1 MKKNIG
7 VFFVCH
13 DILSIIF
20 VLFLNEKKF
29 FLAFLCLLITIIPM
43 ILLFAYDIPV
53 LKLKKHILK
62 GVKKPSETEYLL
74 AKCKYAHI
82 LSAAILFILAILY
95 FFFCLPLSL
104 SIIFILLI
112 PVLGFILTFFIN
124 EEEFTNDISHS
135 LFLAN
140 TNPSDLQKKFEM
152 AKNPNF
158 QTNME
163 NPTKLLFSFDG
174 GVANRVEV
182 YEDHC
187 VLVAVKNTRA
197 LMTGNILNGNKEFYY
212 SDLTSIQFK
221 PATKMINGY
230 IQFEYPG
237 SHSGKGPDNFISEN
251 SFAFMLA
258 KISNE
263 EISEAVR
270 FIKQKIRTAKVPQ
283 QQNIV
288 MNPISE
294 ADEIEKFK
302 NLLDKGVITQ
312 EEFEAKKK
320 QIFGL

>member
-1 MKKNIG
+1 MLIILCTLIS
-7 VFFVCH
+7 VF
-13 DILSIIF
+13 LGMPLLLA
-20 VLFLNEKKF
+20 VLF
-29 FLAFLCLLITIIPM
+29 
-43 ILLFAYDIPV
+43 
-53 LKLKKHILK
+53 
-62 GVKKPSETEYLL
+62 
-74 AKCKYAHI
+74 
-82 LSAAILFILAILY
+82 
-95 FFFCLPLSL
+95 
-104 SIIFILLI
+104 IIFI
-112 PVLGFILTFFIN
+112 PVCQFILTSFFD
-124 EEEFTNDISHS
+124 EEEYLHNICAFFNLTKDS
-135 LFLAN
+135 FPVQQAN
-140 TNPSDLQKKFEM
+140 AVST
-152 AKNPNF
+152 KNPDF

-174 GVANRVEV
+174 GVANRLEV

-187 VLVAVKNTRA
+187 VLVVVKSTRS

-221 PATKMINGY
+221 PATKIINGY

-258 KISNE
+258 KVSNE
-263 EISEAVR
+263 EISKAVS
-270 FIKQKIRTAKVPQ
+270 FIKQKIRVAKVPQ